1 MLYESNVAS
10 LAEKELA
17 PVSLLGVDDPKRH
30 AIRASMHALTW
41 CLLVDLIYSPS
52 PSESF
57 VRAFLILSFVSCIV
71 VVFFICFLL
80 LLLCSQGTTAT
91 AQEVGHAVLE
101 QDCHDLGFLDF

>member
-41 CLLVDLIYSPS
+41 CL
-52 PSESF
+52 
-57 VRAFLILSFVSCIV
+57 
-71 VVFFICFLL
+71 
-80 LLLCSQGTTAT
+80 AT
-91 AQEVGHAVLE
+91 AQEVGYAVLE